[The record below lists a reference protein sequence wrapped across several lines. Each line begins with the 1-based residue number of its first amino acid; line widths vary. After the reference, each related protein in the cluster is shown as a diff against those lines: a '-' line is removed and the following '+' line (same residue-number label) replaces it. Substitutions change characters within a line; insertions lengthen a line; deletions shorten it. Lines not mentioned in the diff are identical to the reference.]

1 MKHTKKL
8 AFLIGLISTLQLNSN
23 IQTAT
28 NNEMEWKTQKA
39 LPIEETYSNW
49 EFRVGDF
56 NRDGKED
63 LFCIKKDSGNHTN
76 LHILNGADNYKS
88 FLKQIILPIENTDSN
103 WDFKVA
109 DCDGDGISD
118 LYCLKKNAQDH
129 TNLHILSGASAFQN
143 FSLQVALPI
152 ENTDENWE
160 FGLGDYNGDKKP
172 DLYCIKKNCGT
183 STNIHILGDY
193 KYQSFLLQI
202 PTILHATGENTE
214 FAVGKGALNI
224 YCFKKH
230 GTSSKKTELHKFG
243 YKDVDPLEVKRQA
256 IGNEAKRHLGKSYV
270 YGAKGPDYFDCSGL
284 TNYVYKQV
292 LNIDIGPSTYQQ
304 INAGIEVSRNELLP
318 GDLIFPHSGHVCIYI
333 GNNQMIHAPQTGD
346 VVKISPIYG
355 FWRARRII
363 H

>member
-88 FLKQIILPIENTDSN
+88 FLKQII
-103 WDFKVA
+103 
-109 DCDGDGISD
+109 
-118 LYCLKKNAQDH
+118 
-129 TNLHILSGASAFQN
+129 
-143 FSLQVALPI
+143 LPI